1 MTTTQT
7 GKKHWTSYTVPG
19 IWSFPEHQKIS
30 HAIRVGNK
38 VYISGQTARGIDGEA
53 EGGSDV
59 EAQGLAIWR
68 HIEAIL
74 THVGASM
81 DDIVKVFQFVVG
93 QENFAGMS
101 RARKAALGEVRPRA
115 VTSIVVAGLARP
127 DLLLEVDVIAVLP
140 D

>member
-30 HAIRVGNK
+30 HAIRVGNTIH
-38 VYISGQTARGIDGEA
+38 ISGQTARGIDGEA

-74 THVGASM
+74 THVGAGM